1 MSRSAAAFFDLDRTL
16 LGGSSGEVFQ
26 RHLRAHGVGPD
37 IDIPLVGLLN
47 RAFGLVG
54 ETRTSMALARL
65 SARAAKG
72 WPVAAVR
79 AAARDAVPDLLELL
93 QPHAPAVLEEHRSSG
108 RALVMATSS
117 PTQLVEPLAEAL
129 AFDAVV
135 ATTWAERDGRFTG
148 GIEGRFVWARGKW
161 LSVRDWAREHD
172 VAMAR
177 CYAYSDSY
185 YDVPM
190 LAGVGHPVAVN
201 PDPRL
206 TAVALLKGWP
216 IRHLDAPPGVVKVG
230 GLEVQELLRPFIRP
244 ELIPNAR
251 FEFTGLEN
259 IPGSGPAIVCGN
271 HRSYFDPTALALLFA
286 KAGRSARFL
295 GKKEVFDAPV
305 VGPMAAA
312 MGGIRV
318 DRGTGSAEP
327 LDRAVEALRGG
338 ELVAIMPQG
347 TIPRGPA
354 FFDPELKGRWGAAR
368 LAAASGAPVIPVGL
382 WGTEKVWPRS
392 SRLPRLNPVS
402 PPKVTV
408 NVGPPVELTG
418 ADLDT
423 DTKAIMS
430 AIMDLLPPES
440 RVRHDPTPEELALT
454 YPPGYSGNPET
465 ETERRPGSD

>member
-1 MSRSAAAFFDLDRTL
+1 VSPRAAAFFDLDRTL
-16 LGGSSGEVFQ
+16 LRGSSGEVFQ
-26 RHLRAHGVGPD
+26 RHLRVHGVGPD
-37 IDIPLVGLLN
+37 IDLPLMGLLN

-72 WPVAAVR
+72 WPVESVED
-79 AAARDAVPDLLELL
+79 AARDAVPELLELL
-93 QPHAPAVLEEHRSSG
+93 QPHAPSLLEEHRSRG
-108 RALVMATSS
+108 RYLVMATSS
-117 PTQLVEPLAEAL
+117 PTQLVTPLAEAL
-129 AFDAVV
+129 GFDDVI
-135 ATTWAERDGRFTG
+135 ATTWAHAEGRFTG

-161 LSVRDWAREHD
+161 LSVRDWSRSHET
-172 VAMAR
+172 AMGR
-177 CYAYSDSY
+177 SYAYSDSY

-190 LAGVGHPVAVN
+190 LSGVGHPVAVN

-206 TAVALLKGWP
+206 AAVAMLKGWP
-216 IRHLDAPPGVVKVG
+216 IRHLDAPPGVVKLA
-230 GLEVQELLRPFIRP
+230 GLEVQELLRPLIRP

-251 FEFTGLEN
+251 FEVTGLEN
-259 IPGSGPAIVCGN
+259 IPSEGPAIVCGN

-286 KAGRSARFL
+286 RAGRSARFL

-305 VGPMAAA
+305 IGAMASA

-318 DRGTGSAEP
+318 DRGTGSVEP
-327 LDRAVEALRGG
+327 LNRAVEALRGG

-354 FFDPELKGRWGAAR
+354 FFEPELKGRWGAAR

-382 WGTEKVWPRS
+382 WGTEQVWPRS
-392 SRLPRLNPVS
+392 SRLPRLNPIS
-402 PPKVTV
+402 PPLVTI
-408 NVGPPVELTG
+408 NVGTPVELTG

-430 AIMDLLPPES
+430 AIMELLPPES
-440 RVRHDPTPEELALT
+440 RYRREPSPEELALT
-454 YPPGYSGNPET
+454 YPPGYRGDPGSES
-465 ETERRPGSD
+465 ERRPGSD

>member
-1 MSRSAAAFFDLDRTL
+1 MSGAAAFFDLDRTL
-16 LGGSSGEVFQ
+16 LRGSSGEVFQ
-26 RHLRAHGVGPD
+26 RHLRAQGVGPD
-37 IDIPLVGLLN
+37 IDLPLVGLLN

-72 WPVAAVR
+72 WPVEAVE
-79 AAARDAVPDLLELL
+79 AAAREAVPELIELL
-93 QPHAPAVLEEHRSSG
+93 QPHSPALLDEHRSAG
-108 RALVMATSS
+108 RSLVMATSS
-117 PTQLVEPLAEAL
+117 PTQLVSPLAEAL
-129 AFDAVV
+129 GFDDVI
-135 ATTWAERDGRFTG
+135 ATTWAEREGRFTG

-161 LSVRDWAREHD
+161 LSVRDWAHNHE
-172 VAMAR
+172 VAVKR
-177 CYAYSDSY
+177 SYAYSDSY

-190 LAGVGHPVAVN
+190 LSGVRHPVAVN

-206 TAVALLKGWP
+206 TAVAVLKGWP
-216 IRHLDAPPGVVKVG
+216 IRHLDTPPGVVKVA
-230 GLEVQELLRPFIRP
+230 GLEMQELLRPFIRP

-251 FEFTGLEN
+251 FEFSGLEH
-259 IPGSGPAIVCGN
+259 IPAEGPAIVCGN
-271 HRSYFDPTALALLFA
+271 HRSYYDPTALALLFA
-286 KAGRSARFL
+286 KVGRSARFL

-305 VGPMAAA
+305 IGAMASA

-327 LDRAVEALRGG
+327 LMRAIEALHGG

-354 FFDPELKGRWGAAR
+354 FFEPELKGRWGAAR

-392 SRLPRLNPVS
+392 SRLPRLNPIA
-402 PPKVTV
+402 PPLVTV
-408 NVGPPVELTG
+408 KVGPPVELTG

-430 AIMDLLPPES
+430 AIMDLLPAES
-440 RVRHDPTPEELALT
+440 RERRDPTAEELALT
-454 YPPGYSGNPET
+454 YPPGYRGDPEA
-465 ETERRPGSD
+465 EVDRRPGSD